1 MVQSWEGEVGVTSRQ
16 WLGTDEKW
24 FVARQEQEIFSSAKR
39 TDRRYSLP
47 NLRFIGTGGFWPVL
61 KRPGREDDHSPPSSA
76 EVNKQLAS

>member
-1 MVQSWEGEVGVTSRQ
+1 MVQIWEGAVGFTSRQ

-47 NLRFIGTGGFWPVL
+47 NLRFIGTGGF
-61 KRPGREDDHSPPSSA
+61 
-76 EVNKQLAS
+76 LAKTKAAGT